1 MMNKPASTAVAA
13 EAMEA
18 YRLAFEDG
26 CAAFLSRYPETALY
40 APVRY
45 LMSLGGKRLRPVMVM
60 AACEAC
66 GGQPKDALPAAMAV
80 ELFHNFTLMHDD
92 IMDDAPLRRGQPT
105 VHEKWDANTAIL
117 SGDALHVIACEALLN
132 APHQALPE
140 LLRVFH
146 RTALEVCEGQEQD
159 MAFESRSDVEL
170 EDYMEMI
177 RLKTSVLLAAALD
190 MGGASAGAD
199 IKVREA
205 LYEFGLHVGLAFQLQ
220 DDYLDAFGRPEN
232 FGKQVGGDILAD
244 KKTFL
249 LIRALEKAQGAD
261 REALLSELG
270 SKREGKVERVLDLYR
285 RLGVDAEL
293 RDAMAGQVTL
303 AEGALARMK
312 AATPH
317 ALKGSEAALSLL
329 HGVAGMVTAR
339 LN

>member
-1 MMNKPASTAVAA
+1 
-13 EAMEA
+13 MEA
-18 YRLAFEDG
+18 ALDPKTAMADYRTAFETG
-26 CAAFLSRYPETALY
+26 CADFLSRYPDTELY
-40 APVRY
+40 APVHY
-45 LMSLGGKRLRPVMVM
+45 LMGLGGKRLRPVLVM

-66 GGQPKDALPAAMAV
+66 GGTKEVALPAALAV

-92 IMDDAPLRRGQPT
+92 IMDDAPLRRGHAT
-105 VHEKWDANTAIL
+105 VHEKWDDNLAIL
-117 SGDALHVIACEALLN
+117 SGDALHVMACEALLE
-132 APHQALPE
+132 APADALPT
-140 LLRVFH
+140 LLRMYH

-159 MAFESRSDVEL
+159 MAFETRDQVAL
-170 EDYMEMI
+170 EEYMEMI

-199 IKVREA
+199 DATREA

-220 DDYLDAFGRPEN
+220 DAYLDAFGNPDN

-261 REALLSELG
+261 REALAAELG
-270 SKREGKVERVLDLYR
+270 QKRDGKVERVLDLYR
-285 RLGVDAEL
+285 RLGVDVEL

-312 AATPH
+312 AARPDSL
-317 ALKGSEAALSLL
+317 AGSDAAIGLL
-329 HGVAGMVTAR
+329 HGVAEMVTAR
-339 LN
+339 LS

>member
-1 MMNKPASTAVAA
+1 MRDAA
-13 EAMEA
+13 TFDAKAAMAA
-18 YRLAFEDG
+18 YRTTFEEGAGAFMT
-26 CAAFLSRYPETALY
+26 RYPETELY

-45 LMSLGGKRLRPVMVM
+45 LMSLGGKRLRPVLVM

-66 GGQPKDALPAAMAV
+66 GGKAEDALPAAMAV

-117 SGDALHVIACEALLN
+117 SGDALHVIACEALLQ
-132 APHQALPE
+132 APSKALPE

-170 EDYMEMI
+170 EEYMEMI

-190 MGGASAGAD
+190 MGGSSAGAD
-199 IKVREA
+199 PHVRAA

-220 DDYLDAFGRPEN
+220 DDYLDAFGNPEN

-249 LIRALEKAQGAD
+249 LIRSMEKAQGAD
-261 REALLSELG
+261 REALLEELG
-270 SKREGKVERVLDLYR
+270 SKREGKVDRILDLYR

-312 AATPH
+312 AATPQ
-317 ALKGSEAALSLL
+317 ALQGSEAAMALL
-329 HGVAGMVTAR
+329 HGVAAMVTAR

>member
-1 MMNKPASTAVAA
+1 MA
-13 EAMEA
+13 A
-18 YRLAFEDG
+18 YRTTFEEG
-26 CAAFLSRYPETALY
+26 CGAFLARYPETELY

-45 LMSLGGKRLRPVMVM
+45 LMSLGGKRLRPVLVM

-66 GGQPKDALPAAMAV
+66 GGKAEDALPAAMAV

-117 SGDALHVIACEALLN
+117 SGDALHVIACEALLQ
-132 APHQALPE
+132 APSKALPE

-170 EDYMEMI
+170 EEYMEMI

-190 MGGASAGAD
+190 MGGSSAGAD
-199 IKVREA
+199 PHVRAA

-220 DDYLDAFGRPEN
+220 DDYLDAFGNPEN

-249 LIRALEKAQGAD
+249 LIRAMEKAQGAD
-261 REALLSELG
+261 REALLEELG
-270 SKREGKVERVLDLYR
+270 SKREGKVNRVLDLYR

-312 AATPH
+312 AATPQ
-317 ALKGSEAALSLL
+317 ALQGSEAAMALL
-329 HGVAGMVTAR
+329 HGVAAMVTAR

>member
-1 MMNKPASTAVAA
+1 MRDAA
-13 EAMEA
+13 TFDAKAAMAA
-18 YRLAFEDG
+18 YRTTFEDG
-26 CAAFLSRYPETALY
+26 SGAFLTRYPETELY

-45 LMSLGGKRLRPVMVM
+45 LMSLGGKRLRPVLVM

-66 GGQPKDALPAAMAV
+66 GGKAEDALPAAMAV

-117 SGDALHVIACEALLN
+117 SGDALHVIACEALLQ
-132 APHQALPE
+132 APSKALPE

-170 EDYMEMI
+170 EEYMEMI

-190 MGGASAGAD
+190 MGGSSAGAD
-199 IKVREA
+199 PNVRAA

-220 DDYLDAFGRPEN
+220 DDYLDAFGNPEN

-249 LIRALEKAQGAD
+249 LIRAMEKAQGAD
-261 REALLSELG
+261 REALLEELG
-270 SKREGKVERVLDLYR
+270 SKREGKVDRILNLYR

-312 AATPH
+312 AATPQ
-317 ALKGSEAALSLL
+317 ALQGSEAAMALL
-329 HGVAGMVTAR
+329 HGVAAMVTAR

>member
-1 MMNKPASTAVAA
+1 MRDAA
-13 EAMEA
+13 TFDAKAAMAA
-18 YRLAFEDG
+18 YRTTFEEG
-26 CAAFLSRYPETALY
+26 CGAFLARYPETELY

-45 LMSLGGKRLRPVMVM
+45 LMSLGGKRLRPVLVM

-66 GGQPKDALPAAMAV
+66 GGKAEDALPAAMAV

-117 SGDALHVIACEALLN
+117 SGDALHVIACEALLQ
-132 APHQALPE
+132 APSKALPE

-170 EDYMEMI
+170 EEYMEMI

-190 MGGASAGAD
+190 MGGSSAGAD
-199 IKVREA
+199 PRVRAA

-220 DDYLDAFGRPEN
+220 DDYLDAFGNPEN

-261 REALLSELG
+261 REALLEELG
-270 SKREGKVERVLDLYR
+270 SKREGKVDRILNLYR

-312 AATPH
+312 AATPQ
-317 ALKGSEAALSLL
+317 ALQGSEAAMALL
-329 HGVAGMVTAR
+329 HGVAAMVTAR

>member
-1 MMNKPASTAVAA
+1 MRDAA
-13 EAMEA
+13 TFDAKAAMAA
-18 YRLAFEDG
+18 YRTTFEEGAGAFMT
-26 CAAFLSRYPETALY
+26 RYPETELY

-45 LMSLGGKRLRPVMVM
+45 LMSLGGKRLRPVLVM

-66 GGQPKDALPAAMAV
+66 GGKAEDALPAAMAV

-117 SGDALHVIACEALLN
+117 SGDALHVIACEALLQ
-132 APHQALPE
+132 APSKALPE

-170 EDYMEMI
+170 EEYMEMI

-190 MGGASAGAD
+190 MGGLSAGAD
-199 IKVREA
+199 PHVRAA

-220 DDYLDAFGRPEN
+220 DDYLDAFGNPEN

-249 LIRALEKAQGAD
+249 LIRSMEKAQGAD
-261 REALLSELG
+261 REALLEELG
-270 SKREGKVERVLDLYR
+270 SKREGKVDRILDLYR

-312 AATPH
+312 AATPQ
-317 ALKGSEAALSLL
+317 ALQGSEAAMALL
-329 HGVAGMVTAR
+329 HGVAAMVTAR

>member
-1 MMNKPASTAVAA
+1 MAETFDAKAA
-13 EAMEA
+13 MAD
-18 YRLAFEDG
+18 YRTAFEGG
-26 CAAFLSRYPETALY
+26 CADFLSRYPDSELY

-45 LMSLGGKRLRPVMVM
+45 LMALGGKRLRPVLVM

-66 GGQPKDALPAAMAV
+66 GGTKEQALPAALAV

-92 IMDDAPLRRGQPT
+92 IMDEAPLRRGQAT
-105 VHEKWDANTAIL
+105 VHEKWDDNLAIL
-117 SGDALHVIACEALLN
+117 SGDALHVMACEALLD
-132 APHQALPE
+132 APAAALPS
-140 LLRVFH
+140 LLRMYH

-159 MAFESRSDVEL
+159 MAFETRDTVAL
-170 EDYMEMI
+170 EEYMEMI

-190 MGGASAGAD
+190 MGGGSAGAD
-199 IKVREA
+199 DATREA

-220 DDYLDAFGRPEN
+220 DDYLDAFGNPEN

-261 REALLSELG
+261 LAALEAELG
-270 SKREGKVERVLDLYR
+270 QKREGKVERVLDLYR
-285 RLGVDAEL
+285 RLGVDEGL
-293 RDAMAGQVTL
+293 RDAMTGQVAL

-312 AATPH
+312 AARPDSL
-317 ALKGSEAALSLL
+317 AGSEGALALL
-329 HGVAGMVTAR
+329 HGVAKMVTAR

>member
-1 MMNKPASTAVAA
+1 M
-13 EAMEA
+13 
-18 YRLAFEDG
+18 
-26 CAAFLSRYPETALY
+26 Y

-45 LMSLGGKRLRPVMVM
+45 LMALGGKRLRPVLVM

-66 GGQPKDALPAAMAV
+66 GGTKEQAMPAALAV

-92 IMDDAPLRRGQPT
+92 IMDEAPLRRGQAT
-105 VHEKWDANTAIL
+105 VHEKWDYNLAIL
-117 SGDALHVIACEALLN
+117 SGDALHVRACEALLD
-132 APHQALPE
+132 APADALPS
-140 LLRVFH
+140 LLRLYH

-159 MAFESRSDVEL
+159 MAFETRDTVAL
-170 EDYMEMI
+170 EEYMEMI

-190 MGGASAGAD
+190 MGGGSAGAD
-199 IKVREA
+199 EATREA

-220 DDYLDAFGRPEN
+220 DDYLDAFGNPEN

-261 REALLSELG
+261 LDALQADLG
-270 SKREGKVERVLDLYR
+270 QKRDGKVGRVLDLYR
-285 RLGVDAEL
+285 HLGVDAEL
-293 RDAMAGQVTL
+293 RDAMAGQVAL

-312 AATPH
+312 SARPDSLA
-317 ALKGSEAALSLL
+317 GSEAALALL
-329 HGVAGMVTAR
+329 HGVAEMVTAR